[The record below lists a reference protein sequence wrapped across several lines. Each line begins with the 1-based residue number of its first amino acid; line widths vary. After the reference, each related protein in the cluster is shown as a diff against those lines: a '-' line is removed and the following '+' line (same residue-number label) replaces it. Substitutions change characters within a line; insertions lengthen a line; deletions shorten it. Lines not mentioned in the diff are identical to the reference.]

1 MDMGPGG
8 QIMPLTKL
16 DHYLIQT
23 DDLEK
28 TADWYE
34 NALGMERGF
43 TPDFKFPVVWMYIG
57 EAPVVHITLGGEN
70 VPENRMAYLGQQSTE
85 THGSGAVDH
94 IAFHATGLRETMT
107 RLRAMGEDFKER
119 QVDDA
124 GLYQLFLF
132 DPNGVKIELN
142 FPATEAVGIK
152 AEVMATELE
161 TSA

>member
-1 MDMGPGG
+1 
-8 QIMPLTKL
+8 MPLTKL

-23 DDLEK
+23 DDIEK

-34 NALGMERGF
+34 KVLGLERGSN
-43 TPDFKFPVVWMYIG
+43 PDFKFPVAWMYIG
-57 EAPVVHITLGGEN
+57 ESPVVHITQGGDN
-70 VPENRMAYLGQQSTE
+70 VSENRMTYLGQQSTE
-85 THGSGAVDH
+85 TQGSGAVDH
-94 IAFHATGLRETMT
+94 IAFHATGLKEMIT
-107 RLRAMGEDFKER
+107 RLRETGEDFKER

-142 FPATEAVGIK
+142 FPGSEAVGIK

-161 TSA
+161 PSA

>member
-1 MDMGPGG
+1 
-8 QIMPLTKL
+8 MPLTRL

-28 TADWYE
+28 TAEWYAD
-34 NALGMERGF
+34 ALGMERGA

-57 EAPVVHITLGGEN
+57 ERPVVHITLGGEN
-70 VPENRMAYLGQQSTE
+70 VSENRMAYLGQQSTE

-94 IAFHATGLRETMT
+94 IAFHATGLREMMG
-107 RLRAMGEDFKER
+107 RLRDMGAEFRER

-124 GLYQLFLF
+124 GLYQLFLL

-142 FPATEAVGIK
+142 FPAAEAVGIE
-152 AEVMATELE
+152 AEVKASELE
-161 TSA
+161 PST

>member
-1 MDMGPGG
+1 
-8 QIMPLTKL
+8 MPLTKI
-16 DHYLIQT
+16 DHYLVQT
-23 DDLEK
+23 DDIEK

-34 NALGMERGF
+34 KALGLERGS

-57 EAPVVHITLGGEN
+57 DSPVVHITQGGEN
-70 VPENRMAYLGQQSTE
+70 ISKNRMAYLGQQSTE

-94 IAFHATGLRETMT
+94 IAFHATGLREMMA
-107 RLRAMGEDFKER
+107 RLRERGEDFKER

-142 FPATEAVGIK
+142 FPASEAVDIK
-152 AEVMATELE
+152 AEVMASELE
-161 TSA
+161 PSA

>member
-1 MDMGPGG
+1 
-8 QIMPLTKL
+8 MPLTKL
-16 DHYLIQT
+16 DHYLVQT
-23 DDLEK
+23 DDIEK

-34 NALGMERGF
+34 NALGMERGH

-57 EAPVVHITLGGEN
+57 ESPVVHITQGGEN
-70 VPENRMAYLGQQSTE
+70 VPKNRMTYLGQQSTE

-94 IAFHATGLRETMT
+94 IAFHATGLSETMT
-107 RLRAMGEDFKER
+107 RLRERGEEFNER

-142 FPATEAVGIK
+142 FPASEAVGIK

-161 TSA
+161 PST